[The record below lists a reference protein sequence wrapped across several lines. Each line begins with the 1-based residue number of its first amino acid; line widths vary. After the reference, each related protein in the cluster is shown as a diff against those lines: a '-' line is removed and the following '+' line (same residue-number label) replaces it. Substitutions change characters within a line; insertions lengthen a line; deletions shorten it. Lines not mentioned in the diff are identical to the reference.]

1 MAEKIEKVADGL
13 KTRVMLLFGGRSGEH
28 MISCAT
34 AAAVMEAIDRS
45 RFEIVPVGITL
56 DGNWVPALDN
66 PQHYTLKDGQGTF
79 VESTDQRIAF
89 LAGTNRLVGFL
100 ASNPA
105 ELTDLGEIDVVF
117 PLLHGPF
124 GEDGT
129 IQGLLETADIP
140 YVGCGVTASATAMD
154 KHLTKTIISQA
165 GIAVGKWELIT
176 DRQWLTDRETVLERV
191 RALGEVVFVK
201 PNRAGSSV
209 GITRVVDP
217 ADLEAAIEVARKH
230 DLRVIVEAATPGR
243 ELECGVL
250 EFLDGPRPSEIGEIA
265 VSGADFYDFE
275 TKYQDPDAVQLSI
288 PADIP
293 EGVKERIQ
301 TAAVA
306 VFEAL
311 GCEGLSRVDFFY
323 NEETD
328 ELSLN
333 EINSMPGFTPFSM
346 YPMMWKQK
354 GLSYSELVS
363 HLIDLAL
370 TRRVGLR

>member
-1 MAEKIEKVADGL
+1 MSEQQV
-13 KTRVMLLFGGRSGEH
+13 KTRVLLLFGGRSGEH

-45 RFEIVPVGITL
+45 RFEVIPVGITVE
-56 DGNWVPALDN
+56 GAWVPALDD
-66 PQHYTLKDGQGTF
+66 PQHYALRNGQGAF
-79 VESTDQRIAF
+79 VEETDERIGF
-89 LAGTNRLVGFL
+89 FSGTSRLVEYS
-100 ASNPA
+100 ASDAFPMR
-105 ELTDLGEIDVVF
+105 ELGEIDVVF

-129 IQGLLETADIP
+129 IQGLLDTADMR
-140 YVGCGVTASATAMD
+140 YVGCGLTASATGMD
-154 KHLTKTIISQA
+154 KHLTKTIIQQA
-165 GIAVGKWELIT
+165 GIPVGKWELIT
-176 DRQWLTDRETVLERV
+176 DRQWENEREEVLRRV
-191 RALGEVVFVK
+191 QALGSVVFVK

-209 GITRVVDP
+209 GITRVTAPEQLV
-217 ADLEAAIEVARKH
+217 AAIEEARRH
-230 DLRVIVEAATPGR
+230 DPRVIVEAATPGR

-250 EFLDGPRPSEIGEIA
+250 EFLDGPRPSDIGEIT
-265 VSGADFYDFE
+265 VTGADFYDFE

-288 PADIP
+288 PADIS

-301 TAAVA
+301 KAAVA

-333 EINSMPGFTPFSM
+333 EINTMPGFTPFSM
-346 YPMMWKQK
+346 YPSMWQQA

>member
-1 MAEKIEKVADGL
+1 MTENTV

-34 AAAVMEAIDRS
+34 ASAVMAAIDRE
-45 RFEIVPVGITL
+45 RFEVVPVGITL
-56 DGNWVPALDN
+56 EGQWVPALDD
-66 PQHYTLKDGQGTF
+66 PQHYALKDGEGAFVEAQGTQ
-79 VESTDQRIAF
+79 VAF
-89 LAGTNRLVGFL
+89 LAGTNRLVEFS
-100 ASNPA
+100 ASNP
-105 ELTDLGEIDVVF
+105 EVFKDLGEVDVVF

-129 IQGLLETADIP
+129 IQGLLDTADVR
-140 YVGCGVTASATAMD
+140 YVGCGLTASAAGMD
-154 KHLTKTIISQA
+154 KHLTKTIIQQA
-165 GIAVGKWELIT
+165 GIPVGRWELIT
-176 DRQWLTDRETVLERV
+176 DRQWLQDREGCLERIK
-191 RALGEVVFVK
+191 ALGEVVFVK

-209 GITRVVDP
+209 GITRV
-217 ADLEAAIEVARKH
+217 ADFTQLEAAVEEARRH
-230 DLRVIVEAATPGR
+230 DPRVIVEAATPGR

-250 EFLDGPRPSEIGEIA
+250 EFLDGPRASAVGEIT

-275 TKYQDPDAVQLSI
+275 TKYQDPDAVSLSI

-293 EGVKERIQ
+293 EGVRMRLQE
-301 TAAVA
+301 AAVK
-306 VFEAL
+306 VFDAL

-333 EINSMPGFTPFSM
+333 EINTMPGFTPFSM
-346 YPMMWKQK
+346 YPTMWQQQ
-354 GLSYSELVS
+354 GLSYPELVT
-363 HLIDLAL
+363 HLIDMAL

>member
-1 MAEKIEKVADGL
+1 MVAVMAENTV

-34 AAAVMEAIDRS
+34 AAAVMTAIDRE
-45 RFEIVPVGITL
+45 RFEVVPVGITQQ
-56 DGNWVPALDN
+56 GQWVRAVDDPSRYALRN
-66 PQHYTLKDGQGTF
+66 GEGAV
-79 VESTDQRIAF
+79 VEPLETQVGF
-89 LAGTNRLVGFL
+89 LSGTNRLVEFSK
-100 ASNPA
+100 SNPNDYQ
-105 ELTDLGEIDVVF
+105 DLGEIDVVF

-129 IQGLLETADIP
+129 IQGLLEMADVR
-140 YVGCGVTASATAMD
+140 YVGCGLTASATGMD
-154 KHLTKTIISQA
+154 KHLTKTIIQQA
-165 GIAVGKWELIT
+165 GIPVGRWELLT
-176 DRQWLTDRETVLERV
+176 DRQWQNNRAECLERV

-209 GITRVVDP
+209 GITRVTDFSR
-217 ADLEAAIEVARKH
+217 LEAAVEEARLH

-250 EFLDGPRPSEIGEIA
+250 EFLDGPRPSAVGEIA
-265 VSGADFYDFE
+265 VQGADFYDFE
-275 TKYQDPDAVQLSI
+275 TKYQDPDAVSLSI

-293 EGVKERIQ
+293 EGVRVRLQE
-301 TAAVA
+301 AAVR

-333 EINSMPGFTPFSM
+333 EINTMPGFTPFSM
-346 YPMMWKQK
+346 YPTMWQQQ
-354 GLSYSELVS
+354 GLSYAELVT
-363 HLIDLAL
+363 HLIDMAL